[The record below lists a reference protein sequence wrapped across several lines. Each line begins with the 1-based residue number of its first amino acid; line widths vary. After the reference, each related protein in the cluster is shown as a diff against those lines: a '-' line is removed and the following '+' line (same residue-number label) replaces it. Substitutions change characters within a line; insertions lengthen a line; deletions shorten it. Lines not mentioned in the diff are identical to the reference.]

1 MDPPHGY
8 GVRICW
14 AGVGIGV
21 KLNLDNARADA
32 SWMLTTAE
40 RARLGVLGLLDSQ
53 QL

>member
-8 GVRICW
+8 GVRICR
-14 AGVGIGV
+14 AGVGVGV
-21 KLNLDNARADA
+21 KLNLDDAGADA

-40 RARLGVLGLLDSQ
+40 WARLGVLGLLDSQ